1 MGAVIVGVVSYD
13 IQASGRRLEAAFPLH
28 TEEGVADFLEKLY
41 TLDELK
47 YFAGDF
53 DVSIWLVDFYEALSN
68 SGLSTKEREVIY
80 FLYFEGYKQ
89 SELVELMDVKKNTI
103 NTLKKR
109 AITKIVDYYK
119 AVKLME
125 EEGETGE

>member
-1 MGAVIVGVVSYD
+1 MSYD

-53 DVSIWLVDFYEALSN
+53 DVSVWLVDFYEALSK
-68 SGLSTKEREVIY
+68 SRLSTKEREVIY

-89 SELVELMDVKKNTI
+89 SELVGLMDIKKNTI

-109 AITKIVDYYK
+109 AITKLSDYYSR
-119 AVKLME
+119 VKTME
-125 EEGETGE
+125 DGAASD